1 MLLAGETPCTPAAKK
16 AGMQCSVLPIE
27 EQKTQMAIWS
37 MASAPL
43 LLSADL
49 TAVPNESMAILTNK
63 EVLRINQ
70 DALGR
75 MPFRFSSN
83 ATTGIDVWRKDL
95 AGGDVAVAI
104 VNMGTTAA
112 GTHRPSHAGV
122 SHPENWTKISG
133 RVYSD
138 EACPN
143 LNVGGENVQCSHLK
157 EAAAVSCCEAEC
169 WTDLRCDAINIDP
182 DNGHCVMRGC
192 TAANLSHPDLPAPE
206 SSPGFE
212 SYHLA
217 KASPPPASQPG
228 LAPGFR
234 LDLTD
239 VGFMFNTRV
248 RVTDVWSATDL
259 GVHVAEFVTTESIPP
274 HGTQLLRLSY
284 SPLYPPHR
292 HRQAEEL

>member
-1 MLLAGETPCTPAAKK
+1 MSLCLSARFNWSNRGPLAL
-16 AGMQCSVLPIE
+16 Q
-27 EQKTQMAIWS
+27 
-37 MASAPL
+37 PL

-49 TAVPNESMAILTNK
+49 TAVPNESMAILTNPG
-63 EVLRINQ
+63 VLRINQ

-83 ATTGIDVWRKDL
+83 AITGMDVWRKDL

-104 VNMGTTAA
+104 VNMGTAA
-112 GTHRPSHAGV
+112 SAAHRPGHAGV
-122 SHPENWTKISG
+122 SHSENWTKISG

-138 EACPN
+138 AACPN
-143 LNVGGENVQCSHLK
+143 LNVGGDSVQCSHLK
-157 EAAAVSCCEAEC
+157 GAAAVSCCEAEC
-169 WTDLRCDAINIDP
+169 WKDLRCDAINVDP
-182 DNGHCVMRGC
+182 DNGHCIMRGC
-192 TAANLSHPDLPAPE
+192 TAANLAHPDKPAPKI
-206 SSPGFE
+206 SPGFD

-217 KASPPPASQPG
+217 KASPPPAAQPG

-248 RVTDVWSATDL
+248 RVKEIWSGTDL
-259 GVHVAEFVTTESIPP
+259 GVHVGEFVTTESIPP

-284 SPLYPPHR
+284 APLYPPHGR
-292 HRQAEEL
+292 RRQAEEL